1 MGLSMPMNP
10 RITELLDYL
19 DRERAY
25 LDRALASVPADRRQR
40 RPSAEAWSVAEVV
53 NRVGLIDTRIVGLL
67 TKLTAE
73 ARAAGAKP
81 DAETS
86 PILSKMDLAR
96 ITDRGRK
103 IRNPRGDPPANC
115 STAEG
120 LAALDGAR
128 ASLRALL
135 EQPDLPDLGAVAAP
149 HIAFGPLNG
158 YEWVAFIAAHA
169 HRHADQILEASSLL
183 G

>member
-1 MGLSMPMNP
+1 MNP

-19 DRERAY
+19 ARERAY
-25 LDRALASVPADRRQR
+25 FDRALASVPAARHQQ

-53 NRVGLIDTRIVGLL
+53 NHVGLIDGRIAGLL
-67 TKLTAE
+67 TKLTSE

-86 PILSKMDLAR
+86 PILPTIDLAR
-96 ITDRGRK
+96 VTDRGRK
-103 IRNPRGDPPANC
+103 IRNPRGDPPPNC

-120 LAALDGAR
+120 IAALDAAR
-128 ASLRALL
+128 ASLEALL
-135 EQPDLPDLGAVAAP
+135 RQPDLPSLSGVAAP

-158 YEWVAFIAAHA
+158 YEWIAFVAAHE
-169 HRHADQILEASSLL
+169 HRHADQILETFSLL